1 MKRFEDLFPQKPIIG
16 MVHLR
21 ALPGSPAYRGSM
33 QEVIDW
39 ALRDADA
46 LERGGVDGIMI
57 ENFFDAPFFQDQ
69 VGPETVAAMTR
80 VVTLVRGRTQLP
92 LGVNVLRN
100 DALSALAI
108 AAACDCRFIRVN
120 VLSWAMLTD
129 QGVIEGKAAQVL
141 RFRRLLGSDVL
152 IFADCLVKHAI
163 SLAPQPM
170 EQAALD
176 TWERGGADALI
187 VSGLATGRETNLD
200 DVVAARRGAPEAPV
214 LIGSGVTQ
222 ANIATLLSIADGAL
236 VGTHFKQDG
245 KVHNPVD
252 TSRVQALV
260 DIKRQSLSMNRVD

>member
-1 MKRFEDLFPQKPIIG
+1 MMRFKDLFPHKPIIG

-39 ALRDADA
+39 ALRDAEA
-46 LERGGVDGIMI
+46 LEEGGVDGIMI
-57 ENFFDAPFFQDQ
+57 ENFFDAPFFKDQ

-80 VVTLVRGRTQLP
+80 VVMLIRGRTQLP

-108 AAACDCRFIRVN
+108 AAACDCQFIRVN

-152 IFADCLVKHAI
+152 VFGDCLVKHAI
-163 SLAPQPM
+163 SLAPQTM
-170 EQAALD
+170 EQSAMD

-187 VSGLATGRETNLD
+187 VSGLATGRETDLD
-200 DVVAARRGAPEAPV
+200 DVLAARRGAPEAPI
-214 LIGSGVTQ
+214 LIGSGITRE
-222 ANIATLLSIADGAL
+222 NIGDFLSVADGAL
-236 VGTHFKQDG
+236 VGTYFKRDG
-245 KVHNPVD
+245 KVHNPVEA
-252 TSRVQALV
+252 SRVRDLV
-260 DIKRQSLSMNRVD
+260 DVGSHYR